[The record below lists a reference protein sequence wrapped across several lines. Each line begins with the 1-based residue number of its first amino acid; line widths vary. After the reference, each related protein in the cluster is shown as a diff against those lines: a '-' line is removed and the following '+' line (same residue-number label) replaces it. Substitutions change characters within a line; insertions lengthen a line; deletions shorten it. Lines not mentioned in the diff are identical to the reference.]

1 MSSDRAIELLFL
13 DDENESPFVIQEAL
27 KGIPLIEPDKDCVF
41 RSNSATISDSNRP
54 LIPIDFGHPFRSNSA
69 TL

>member
-1 MSSDRAIELLFL
+1 MRTTMNDTHTKKAF
-13 DDENESPFVIQEAL
+13 EAA
-27 KGIPLIEPDKDCVF
+27 KFIGIVGFGAGFCVF